1 MRPATTY
8 SPNAELGVSTIG
20 PGRLNGRVRNG
31 NGCIPAGNITDL
43 TNLLNLWLLAE
54 PAGVWLN
61 DANGDAIIAISNRD
75 EPLNTN
81 YSKLS

>member
-31 NGCIPAGNITDL
+31 NGCISAGNITDL
-43 TNLLNLWLLAE
+43 TNLLNHRLLAE
-54 PAGVWLN
+54 PAGVWLTTLLRRHHPGSTRN
-61 DANGDAIIAISNRD
+61 
-75 EPLNTN
+75 ELLEY